1 LSQKG
6 EDMLAERMKLIDS
19 SGIRKVFDLAA
30 KLKDPINLSIGQPDF
45 DIPDEIKEAGIDAIR
60 EGFNRYTVT
69 QGIPELRESVSE
81 HYKKHYGVQFDDT
94 LITSGV
100 SGGLMLAFIALVQ
113 PGDEVLLPDPYFVMY
128 KHLANLFG
136 GKPVF
141 VDTYPDFALRPDR
154 LEEKVSSKTKV
165 LVINSPANPT
175 GRVYTSRELKDIAEF
190 ARRHNLLV
198 ISDEIYDRF
207 IYDQS
212 FETFAKYY
220 DKTLLLNGLSKSSA
234 MTGWRLGWAAGPRAL
249 IESMKM
255 LQQYSFVCAP
265 SFAQKAALMAMD
277 YDIGEYISDYRA
289 KRDLIY
295 NGLKDSFEVEKP
307 GGAFYIFPKAP
318 GGDGAKFVEKAIAN
332 SLLII
337 PGNVFS
343 EKNTHFRISFAA
355 PDETIQRGIEVLRK
369 LVKG

>member
-1 LSQKG
+1 
-6 EDMLAERMKLIDS
+6 MLADRMKMIDS

-30 KLKDPINLSIGQPDF
+30 KMKNPINLSIGQPDF

-69 QGIPELRESVSE
+69 QGIPELREAVAL
-81 HYKKHYGVQFDDT
+81 HYKKQYGVECEDV

-128 KHLANLFG
+128 KHLTKLFG
-136 GKPVF
+136 GKAVF
-141 VDTYPDFALRPDR
+141 VDTYPDFTLRPEK
-154 LEEKVSSKTKV
+154 LEEKVTKKTK
-165 LVINSPANPT
+165 LMMINSPGNPT
-175 GRVYTSRELKDIAEF
+175 GRVYRTDELKAIAEF
-190 ARRHNLLV
+190 ARRHDLLV

-207 IYDQS
+207 IYDRQ
-212 FETFAKYY
+212 FETFAQYY

-234 MTGWRLGWAAGPRAL
+234 MTGWRLGWAAGPHEV

-265 SFAQKAALMAMD
+265 SFAQKAALTAMD
-277 YDIGEYISDYRA
+277 YDIEKHIAEYHA

-295 NGLKDSFEVEKP
+295 NGLKDHFAVEKP

-318 GGDGAKFVEKAIAN
+318 GGDGVRFVEKAIEN
-332 SLLII
+332 NVLII

-343 EKNTHFRISFAA
+343 EKNTHFRLSFAA
-355 PDETIQRGIEVLRK
+355 PDETIEQGIEVLQRLSK
-369 LVKG
+369 E

>member
-1 LSQKG
+1 
-6 EDMLAERMKLIDS
+6 MLADRMKMIDS

-30 KLKDPINLSIGQPDF
+30 KMENPINLSIGQPDF
-45 DIPDEIKEAGIDAIR
+45 DIPDEIKEAGIEAIR

-69 QGIPELRESVSE
+69 QGIPELREAISL
-81 HYKKHYGVQFDDT
+81 HYKKQYGVEFEDV
-94 LITSGV
+94 LVTSGV

-128 KHLANLFG
+128 KHLTKLFG
-136 GKPVF
+136 GKAVF
-141 VDTYPDFALRPDR
+141 VDTYPDFTLRPEK
-154 LEEKVSSKTKV
+154 LEEKVTKKTKV
-165 LVINSPANPT
+165 MMINSPGNPT
-175 GRVYTSRELKDIAEF
+175 GRVYTTDELKAIAEF

-207 IYDQS
+207 IYDRQ
-212 FETFAKYY
+212 FETFAQYY
-220 DKTLLLNGLSKSSA
+220 EKTLLLNGLSKSSA
-234 MTGWRLGWAAGPRAL
+234 MTGWRLGWAAGPHEV

-265 SFAQKAALMAMD
+265 SFAQKAALTAMD
-277 YDIGEYISDYRA
+277 YDIEKHIAEYHA

-295 NGLKDSFEVEKP
+295 NGLKECFDVEKP

-318 GGDGAKFVEKAIAN
+318 GGDGVKFVEKAIKN
-332 SLLII
+332 NVLII

-343 EKNTHFRISFAA
+343 EKNTHFRLSFAA
-355 PDETIQRGIEVLRK
+355 PDETIQQGIEVLQK
-369 LVKG
+369 LAQEYS

>member
-1 LSQKG
+1 
-6 EDMLAERMKLIDS
+6 MLADRMKMIDS

-30 KLKDPINLSIGQPDF
+30 KMKDPINLSIGQPDF

-60 EGFNRYTVT
+60 DGFNRYTVT
-69 QGIPELRESVSE
+69 QGIPELREAVSE
-81 HYKKHYGVQFDDT
+81 HYKKQFGVKPDDV

-128 KHLANLFG
+128 KHLTNLFG
-136 GKPVF
+136 GKAVF
-141 VDTYPDFALRPDR
+141 VDTYPDFTLRPER
-154 LEEKVSSKTKV
+154 LEEKVTGKTKV

-175 GRVYTSRELKDIAEF
+175 GRVYKHDELQAIAEF
-190 ARRHNLLV
+190 ARRHKLLV
-198 ISDEIYDRF
+198 VSDEIYDRF
-207 IYDQS
+207 IYDRE

-220 DKTLLLNGLSKSSA
+220 ENTLVLNGLSKSSA
-234 MTGWRLGWAAGPRAL
+234 MTGWRVGWAAGPHE
-249 IESMKM
+249 IVESMKM

-265 SFAQKAALMAMD
+265 SFAQKAALTAMD
-277 YDIGEYISDYRA
+277 YDIGKHIGEYRS

-295 NGLKDSFEVEKP
+295 DGLKDHFEVEKP

-318 GGDGAKFVEKAIAN
+318 GGDGVKFVEKAIAN
-332 SLLII
+332 NVLII

-343 EKNTHFRISFAA
+343 EKNTHFRLSFAA
-355 PDETIQRGIEVLRK
+355 TDDTIERGIEVLQK
-369 LVKG
+369 LAKSYS

>member
-1 LSQKG
+1 
-6 EDMLAERMKLIDS
+6 MLAERMKLIDS

-45 DIPDEIKEAGIDAIR
+45 DIPDEIKKAGIEAIR

-69 QGIPELRESVSE
+69 QGIPELRQAVSE
-81 HYKKHYGVQFDDT
+81 HYEKQYGVKFDDD

-136 GKPVF
+136 GRPVF
-141 VDTYPDFALRPDR
+141 VDTYPDFTLRPEK
-154 LEEKVSSKTKV
+154 LEEKVTPRTK
-165 LVINSPANPT
+165 LMVINSPQNPT
-175 GRVYTSRELKDIAEF
+175 GRAYTTGELKQIAEF

-207 IYDQS
+207 IYDQP
-212 FETFAKYY
+212 FETFAKYH

-234 MTGWRLGWAAGPRAL
+234 MTGWRIGWAAGPKEV
-249 IESMKM
+249 IESMKT

-277 YDIGEYISDYRA
+277 YDIGEHITAYRA

-295 NGLKDSFEVEKP
+295 DGLKDHFEVEKP

-318 GGDGAKFVEKAIAN
+318 GGDGVKFVEKAIAN
-332 SLLII
+332 NVLII

-343 EKNTHFRISFAA
+343 EKNTHFRLSFAA
-355 PDETIQRGIEVLRK
+355 PDETIHRGIEVLQK
-369 LVKG
+369 LAKG